1 MASDQQPQ
9 LKKKSAFRTR
19 LDAFKVKAKAFNDK
33 IWYRQVTIDI
43 SSSQDGSAMRV
54 LTKKRPIAPILA
66 ILIII
71 ALVVASQFVI
81 NFTRLKIS
89 WKGMGDIIVALFTP
103 MKYSTDTMDGWWSY
117 MGSTAI
123 PLIWN
128 TTEMCI
134 LATVVGAILSI
145 PIYYLSAHNVAKS
158 PWVYQPV
165 RIFNDLLRTIPEMLF
180 AIFARFFFGYGS
192 FSGMVA
198 MAVFSLGIMYQL
210 MYEYIETLE
219 MSPFEAI
226 SAAGGRNLQNVHLG
240 LHPEIKPMF
249 FANLLYT
256 LEINIRASVILG
268 YVGCGGFGYEMKEKI
283 DLSQYD
289 KVGALLVPLFFL
301 VLALQITTNV
311 VSRKLR

>member
-1 MASDQQPQ
+1 MGTDPSAP
-9 LKKKSAFRTR
+9 KKPNAFVAKWLAFSAGCKH
-19 LDAFKVKAKAFNDK
+19 LHNK
-33 IWYRQVTIDI
+33 IWFTNVQVDL
-43 SSSQDGSAMRV
+43 SERQDGSALRTIV
-54 LTKKRPIAPILA
+54 KKRPLAPIITVVVL
-66 ILIII
+66 I
-71 ALVVASQFVI
+71 ALFVASQFVI

-89 WKGMGDIIVALFTP
+89 WKGMADIITSLYTP
-103 MKYSTDTMDGWWSY
+103 SRYSTKTWDGWWGY
-117 MGSTAI
+117 MRETAL

-134 LATVVGAILSI
+134 LATIIGALLSI
-145 PIYYLSAHNVAKS
+145 PVYYLSARNVARS
-158 PWVYQPV
+158 PAVYQPV
-165 RIFNDLLRTIPEMLF
+165 RIFNDLLRTIPEMLI

-226 SAAGGRNLQNVHLG
+226 SAAGGRNLQSVHLG

-283 DLSQYD
+283 DLVQYD
-289 KVGALLVPLFFL
+289 KVGALLVPLFLL
-301 VLALQITTNV
+301 VFFLQITTNI